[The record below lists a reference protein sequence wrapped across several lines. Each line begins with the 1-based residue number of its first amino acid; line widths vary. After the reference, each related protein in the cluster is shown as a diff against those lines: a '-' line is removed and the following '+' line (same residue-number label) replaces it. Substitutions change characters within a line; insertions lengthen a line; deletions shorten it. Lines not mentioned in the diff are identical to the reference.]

1 MEKIIVLY
9 PGSFKPLHGGH
20 LELIQWYNDNPSVE
34 YIRVLVGPGIRDNI
48 DQKIAVKIAEKLINL
63 PKVFIDSVEWSSPV
77 LAAYKILENSRYG
90 VYALAASS
98 KEIENSNRI
107 DNFIFKHSKEGKFYK
122 ENISVINLPVD
133 ISPLNFKGRNDENE
147 GKPISSSVLR
157 QDLAKADINN
167 FITGYPNCSEKKIK
181 EVYEILLK
189 NLINSIKWIFL
200 TLY

>member
-20 LELIQWYNDNPSVE
+20 LELIQRYNDNPSVE

-189 NLINSIKWIFL
+189 NLINSIK
-200 TLY
+200 

>member
-20 LELIQWYNDNPSVE
+20 LELIQRYNDNPSVE

-77 LAAYKILENSRYG
+77 LGSYIILENSGYG

-98 KEIENSNRI
+98 KEILNSNRI
-107 DNFIFKHSKEGKFYK
+107 DNFIYKHSKEGKFYK

-157 QDLAKADINN
+157 QKR
-167 FITGYPNCSEKKIK
+167 K
-181 EVYEILLK
+181 
-189 NLINSIKWIFL
+189 
-200 TLY
+200 

>member
-20 LELIQWYNDNPSVE
+20 LELIQRYNDNPSVE

-167 FITGYPNCSEKKIK
+167 FITGYPNCSEEKIK

-189 NLINSIKWIFL
+189 NLINKKL
-200 TLY
+200 MK